1 MDSKTN
7 TKTAIITGA
16 SSGIGLGIAK
26 AFLDHGYHVI
36 GNART
41 RSRLDKAAATLGA
54 GSRFIPVEGDIG
66 RPELAKR
73 LFETAFE
80 HFGHVDVLVNNAGI
94 FIAKPTADY
103 SVDDI
108 EQMIATNL
116 KGFLY
121 PSQQAAIHM
130 AKRGSGC
137 ILNISASVA
146 RQPMAAVP
154 ALLATLIKGGI
165 EQATRALALELAPA
179 GVRVNTIAP
188 GVIDT
193 PMHQPATHAFLK
205 TLSPMGRLGTAAEVA
220 AAALYLADAPFTTG
234 AVLPVD
240 GGATSGRW

>member
-1 MDSKTN
+1 MDTKTN

-16 SSGIGLGIAK
+16 SSGIGLAIAK
-26 AFLDHGYHVI
+26 AFLDRGYHVLA
-36 GNART
+36 NART
-41 RSRLDKAAATLGA
+41 RSRLEKAAAALGA
-54 GSRFIPVEGDIG
+54 PARFIPVEGDIG
-66 RPELAKR
+66 RPEVAKR
-73 LFETAFE
+73 LFETALE
-80 HFGHVDVLVNNAGI
+80 TFGHVDVLVNNAGI

-103 SVDDI
+103 SVDDV

-116 KGFLY
+116 KGFIY

-130 AKRGSGC
+130 AKRGSGS
-137 ILNISASVA
+137 ILNISASIA
-146 RQPMAAVP
+146 RQPQAAVP

-188 GVIDT
+188 GIIDT
-193 PMHQPATHAFLK
+193 PMHQPATHAFLRS
-205 TLSPMGRLGTAAEVA
+205 LAPMGRLGTAAEVA
-220 AAALYLADAPFTTG
+220 EAALYLTDAPFTTG